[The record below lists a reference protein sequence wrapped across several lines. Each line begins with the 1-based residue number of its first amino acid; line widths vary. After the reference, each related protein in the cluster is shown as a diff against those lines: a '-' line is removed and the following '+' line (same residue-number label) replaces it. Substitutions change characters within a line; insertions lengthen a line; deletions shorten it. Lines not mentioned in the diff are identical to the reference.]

1 MTLVKI
7 PRQFSMGCLSET
19 LWEGRPD
26 ERMHVVMAARSGTCL
41 YSFTGYG
48 LVLDICQAF
57 VFEVSL
63 SVEIHGRKF
72 RNDLQMDL

>member
-1 MTLVKI
+1 
-7 PRQFSMGCLSET
+7 MGCLMET
-19 LWEGRPD
+19 LWEGGPD

-57 VFEVSL
+57 
-63 SVEIHGRKF
+63 IHGRKF